1 MVVMARTHTHPTCPT
16 CADDLDGVDYV
27 RHGYAETVWVCE
39 RCDARYSPA
48 DLAEAAEQAEAE
60 ADAPE
65 LAATRGLED
74 VDGWATVVGG
84 EVVEVFG
91 TRTQA
96 ADLAE
101 WLVSQGGALVATVQ
115 PYSPEGIY
123 LPDDH
128 GC

>member
-1 MVVMARTHTHPTCPT
+1 MNTPGAYTDPHTCGGCGAPMPCPAGDADAHRYCWPT
-16 CADDLDGVDYV
+16 DLGPCCIKLCLRPEGV
-27 RHGYAETVWVCE
+27 
-39 RCDARYSPA
+39 
-48 DLAEAAEQAEAE
+48 AE